1 MIVVETIVQYVQSAN
16 LDFLFLQLTAME
28 VLMKISNN
36 SGFETFPISINETS
50 PVNKISK
57 QEEVKGISAP
67 LMQAQD
73 TVSLSEDAKY
83 HTMAK
88 VEALETSDIRAEKVQ
103 RLKQM
108 IRSGTYQMN
117 SLDTAKA
124 MVQDLFAHRELLLV
138 N

>member
-1 MIVVETIVQYVQSAN
+1 MIFVETIVQKILSAN
-16 LDFLFLQLTAME
+16 LDFLFLQQTAME

-36 SGFETFPISINETS
+36 TGFETYPISINEAS
-50 PVNKISK
+50 PVTKVTK
-57 QEEVKGISAP
+57 QEEVKGITTP
-67 LMQAQD
+67 LTQAQD

-88 VEALETSDIRAEKVQ
+88 VEALETSEVRTEKVQ

-108 IRSGTYQMN
+108 IKNGTYQMN
-117 SLDTAKA
+117 SMDTAKA

>member
-1 MIVVETIVQYVQSAN
+1 
-16 LDFLFLQLTAME
+16 
-28 VLMKISNN
+28 MKISNN

-50 PVNKISK
+50 PVNKITK
-57 QEEVKGISAP
+57 QEEVKGVSSP

-88 VEALETSDIRAEKVQ
+88 VEALETSEVRTEKVQ
-103 RLKQM
+103 RIKQM

-117 SLDTAKA
+117 SMDTAKA

>member
-50 PVNKISK
+50 PVNKISM

>member
-1 MIVVETIVQYVQSAN
+1 
-16 LDFLFLQLTAME
+16 
-28 VLMKISNN
+28 MKISNN
-36 SGFETFPISINETS
+36 TGFETYPISINETS
-50 PVNKISK
+50 PVTKVTK
-57 QEEVKGISAP
+57 QEEVKGITVAP
-67 LMQAQD
+67 LTQAQD

-88 VEALETSDIRAEKVQ
+88 VEALETSEVRTEKVQ

-108 IRSGTYQMN
+108 IKNGTYQMN
-117 SLDTAKA
+117 SMDTAKA

>member
-1 MIVVETIVQYVQSAN
+1 
-16 LDFLFLQLTAME
+16 
-28 VLMKISNN
+28 MKISNN